1 MGDLTRE
8 NTGFDA
14 ERRGPSF
21 ARKDKAEPYPTDTD
35 VVVEVAR

>member
-14 ERRGPSF
+14 EERGPSL
-21 ARKDKAEPYPTDTD
+21 ARMDKAEPYPTGQDGS
-35 VVVEVAR
+35 AR